1 MAERGITL
9 VALVITIIVLLI
21 LAGVSISLVV
31 GNNGVLT
38 QATNAVEKNR
48 EAQAREEVEMA
59 WASATTDYWN
69 DWTKN
74 SSTVTTEGFYQA
86 KLNDYLAETK
96 AADQP
101 VGVTGNGDG
110 TYTVTYKAKDQG
122 IVYTFLVSGD
132 GKVEK
137 KTGVILN
144 KAALS
149 LEPTETETLTA
160 ELVELEGTITWASD
174 TPAVATVSNGVVTAV
189 ANGTAKITAT
199 CGTKSATCN
208 VKVASKLAS
217 VVNIGD
223 YVNINVGYTDQ
234 KVSSTSY
241 TTTGWRVLSKN
252 TTTGVVRLISTGHP
266 LTFYHPYVDDST
278 SGATSVT
285 MLKEIEGGSITQQAT
300 ASTRGYQAS
309 GFTPQNMSGI
319 FSNTSIFSGISLPVQ
334 ADFSSIGTDNNLR
347 TTGQAYW
354 LGESYGYRVYY
365 VNSIGSI
372 YYSYNFTLAVRPVV
386 SLVSGVTVK
395 DGAGTTASPYRLN
408 EITY

>member
-354 LGESYGYRVYY
+354 LGESSGYY
-365 VNSIGSI
+365 VYLVNSNGNVSSRNN
-372 YYSYNFTLAVRPVV
+372 YTLAVRPVV